1 MLKVFSGLVLL
12 VLLVGTLAVAS
23 EIQPASADGVDWWPM
38 FHHDPS
44 HTGTSNS
51 TAPTTNNTL
60 WTYTTGSGVGS
71 SPAVVGDMVYIGSG
85 DGNVYCLNAGT
96 GALVWNYTTVRGTV
110 GNAVFSSPAVVGG
123 LVYVGSD
130 GNSTYCLNATTGA
143 VVWNITTRSV
153 VFSSPAVVGGL
164 VYVGSQCYV
173 YCLNAASGALV
184 WYYTTGGSV
193 LSSPAVVGGLVY
205 VGSYDDNVYCLN
217 ATTGAVVWNY
227 TTGGSVYSSP
237 AVVGGLVY
245 VGSYDDN
252 VYCLNATTGAFVW
265 SYTIESNEVWSSPAV
280 VGGLVYVGSYGGYVY
295 CLNATTGA
303 FVWSY
308 KTGGNV
314 FSSPAVVG
322 GLVYVGSDGNSTYC
336 LNATTGALVWR
347 YATGGYVDSSP
358 AVVNGVV
365 YIGSENGKIYAFGS
379 VQSSTSVT
387 CSPNPAH
394 VGSSVTC
401 TATVSGSNPTG
412 TITWSTSSIGGSF
425 SQSVCTLSNG
435 TCSTTYTDNFTGSV
449 TIAAYYSGDSNN
461 MPSSGSTTLLVTSAG
476 PVYYSQNYTSVQAA
490 INAAAPGGTVVIAP
504 GFYTESLALNKTL
517 TIIGEKDPPVFGGG
531 ASGIYLTL
539 GSGAS
544 GSTVTGI
551 EITNWAE
558 GILVVNASNVRI
570 YCNIMASMGG
580 SGVVLEGSN
589 AAGNVVFDN
598 IFQDT
603 PTPINL
609 TASASGNTIYG
620 NMITSQTGVTLN
632 IAANGN
638 VVYGNSISGSQIL
651 LNMTNSNANVFY
663 HNNFMAAVQLTVLVT
678 GSNTWDN
685 AYPSGG
691 NYWSNYNGADL
702 YSGPYQNLPGSD
714 GIGDTPYTIG
724 SNTDHYP
731 LMKPYTAA
739 SGHCVAVISVVA
751 AKTVIGQGFN
761 CNLTVC
767 AADTGEY
774 NETFSVTAYANATG
788 VGTQQVSGL
797 NASCLMVLRFAWNTV
812 GLAYG
817 NYTVSA
823 YAQPVAGQTDMSG
836 NDFTLG
842 TVKVTISGDINGDFK
857 VSLSDLS
864 LLAKAYG
871 STPGQPKWNAN
882 ADING
887 DGKVSLSDLSLLAKH
902 YGQQYP

>member
-1 MLKVFSGLVLL
+1 MGKEKMLKVFSGLVLL

-123 LVYVGSD
+123 LVYVGS
-130 GNSTYCLNATTGA
+130 
-143 VVWNITTRSV
+143 
-153 VFSSPAVVGGL
+153 
-164 VYVGSQCYV
+164 QCYV

-217 ATTGAVVWNY
+217 ATN
-227 TTGGSVYSSP
+227 
-237 AVVGGLVY
+237 
-245 VGSYDDN
+245 
-252 VYCLNATTGAFVW
+252 GAFVW

-303 FVWSY
+303 
-308 KTGGNV
+308 
-314 FSSPAVVG
+314 
-322 GLVYVGSDGNSTYC
+322 
-336 LNATTGALVWR
+336 LVWR
-347 YATGGYVDSSP
+347 YTTGGYVDSSP

-871 STPGQPKWNAN
+871 TTPGQPKWNAN
-882 ADING
+882 ADINN
-887 DGKVSLSDLSLLAKH
+887 DGKVSLSDLSILAKN
-902 YGQQYP
+902 YGKSVTP

>member
-123 LVYVGSD
+123 LVYVGS
-130 GNSTYCLNATTGA
+130 
-143 VVWNITTRSV
+143 
-153 VFSSPAVVGGL
+153 
-164 VYVGSQCYV
+164 QCYV

-217 ATTGAVVWNY
+217 ATN
-227 TTGGSVYSSP
+227 
-237 AVVGGLVY
+237 
-245 VGSYDDN
+245 
-252 VYCLNATTGAFVW
+252 GAFVW

-303 FVWSY
+303 
-308 KTGGNV
+308 
-314 FSSPAVVG
+314 
-322 GLVYVGSDGNSTYC
+322 
-336 LNATTGALVWR
+336 LVWR
-347 YATGGYVDSSP
+347 YTTGGYVDSSP

-871 STPGQPKWNAN
+871 TTPGQPKWNAN
-882 ADING
+882 ADINN
-887 DGKVSLSDLSLLAKH
+887 DGKVSLSDLSILAKN
-902 YGQQYP
+902 YGKSVTP